1 MEQDAEA
8 VPWWIVLAILL
19 FGLLVVAA
27 IGALLFGG
35 GSLLSVAV
43 P

>member
-8 VPWWIVLAILL
+8 VPWWIVIGILL
-19 FGLLVVAA
+19 FGLLVVAV
-27 IGALLFGG
+27 IGALLFEG
-35 GSLLSVAV
+35 GSLLSLAV